1 MSVETDL
8 QYDLSDHA
16 TGRSIA
22 RIARGIRIDPRIPA
36 IVPGFDV
43 PFFQAG
49 LAGYSDAAMR
59 LIARRHGCP
68 FCVTE
73 ALLDRTLINGGKGR
87 RKEDPDLLAEECGT
101 GDVDENRPVGQVSDL
116 SGFLRLSE
124 PQDIPSAPARR
135 AGETTHGSE
144 SRATGSRATWSHAT
158 LSDHP
163 IAGQIMG
170 SGPDE
175 MARGSAILVGMG
187 YDVIDVN
194 LACPVKKIR
203 RRARGGHLM
212 QEPAIAIDILRAV
225 HDAVPRGIPITVKLR
240 RGWDDSPQQL
250 RHFEIIF
257 DKAYEIGCAW
267 AAVHC
272 RTVEQKYKGPGRWP
286 FLRELVARYPD
297 RLIFGSGDV
306 WRVEDIFA
314 MLELTGVSAVSVA
327 RGCIGNPW
335 IFRQARE
342 MMGMAGGT
350 PAPLTPALPDL
361 REQRQA
367 LLEHFHLAVVLHGE
381 QAASRMMRKFGIKF
395 SRHHPRS
402 EDVKAEFIR
411 CKSVAEWKSV
421 IERWYSAS
429 VMEEVP
435 CG

>member
-8 QYDLSDHA
+8 VYDLADHEPQ
-16 TGRSIA
+16 RSIA
-22 RIARGIRIDPRIPA
+22 EIARGVRFDPRIPR

-87 RKEDPDLLAEECGT
+87 RKEDPDLLAEVCGT
-101 GDVDENRPVGQVSDL
+101 GDVEENRPVASSNLD
-116 SGFLRLSE
+116 
-124 PQDIPSAPARR
+124 
-135 AGETTHGSE
+135 
-144 SRATGSRATWSHAT
+144 
-158 LSDHP
+158 DHP

-170 SGPDE
+170 SLPGE
-175 MARGSAILVGMG
+175 MARGSALLVEMG

-203 RRARGGHLM
+203 KRARGGHLM
-212 QEPAIAIDILRAV
+212 QEPGVAIDILRAV
-225 HDAVPRGIPITVKLR
+225 REAVPSRIPVTVKLR
-240 RGWDDSPQQL
+240 RAWDDSSEHA
-250 RHFEIIF
+250 RNFEIIF
-257 DKAYEIGCAW
+257 DAAYESGCAW
-267 AAVHC
+267 TTVHC

-286 FLRELVARYPD
+286 FLRELVSRYPE

-314 MLELTGVSAVSVA
+314 MLEMTGVSAVSVA

-342 MMGMAGGT
+342 LMAGGT

-367 LLEHFHLAVVLHGE
+367 LLDHFHLAVVLHGE

-395 SRHHPRS
+395 SRHHPRG
-402 EDVKAEFIR
+402 EEVKAGFIR

-421 IERWYSAS
+421 IERWYSELPLPAVFDPEALFEPEPQS
-429 VMEEVP
+429 RRQTRRGEGWGEGMFDKSQCANVALDP
-435 CG
+435 SL